1 MMKLLTELNEQVEY
15 ITEAIGETKRTF
27 IKGIF
32 AEAEVLNRNKRMYPL
47 DTLQREVTR
56 YVNEN
61 VATNSAY
68 GELNHPDGPGIN
80 LDRACILIKEMKKDG
95 NAFVGKALVTST
107 PMGKIVEGLIND
119 GARLGV
125 STRALGSLQPIKE
138 GVNEGSFIV
147 RPDLRLLAVDVVA
160 DPSAPNAFV
169 NGIMEGREY
178 IYDQARNVFVEQFLD
193 ETQKALK
200 GMTQKRVDE
209 AKLAIFEDFLSKL
222 VS

>member
-1 MMKLLTELNEQVEY
+1 MKLLTELNEQVEY
-15 ITEAIGETKRTF
+15 ITEEVGGNKRTF

-32 AEAEVLNRNKRMYPL
+32 AEAEVLNRNKRMYPMPIL
-47 DTLQREVTR
+47 EREITR
-56 YVNEN
+56 YTKEN
-61 VATNSAY
+61 ISTNSAY

-80 LDRACILIKEMKKDG
+80 LDRACILIKEMNKDG
-95 NAFVGKALVTST
+95 NAFIGKALVTST

-138 GVNEGSFIV
+138 GVNEGSFLV

-169 NGIMEGREY
+169 NGILENREY
-178 IYDQARNVFVEQFLD
+178 IYDASKNIFVEQFLD
-193 ETQKALK
+193 DTKKALK
-200 GMTQKRVDE
+200 NMDQKRVDE
-209 AKLAIFEDFLSKL
+209 AKLAIFQDFLNKL
-222 VS
+222 AS